1 MPMDDIYG
9 DMEQYKTGGAQG
21 AQAIEDMM
29 AMQGE
34 IMRNMLD
41 MAPMNLMFAALLAL
55 LSITLLV
62 DGVFSVSWSFS
73 L

>member
-9 DMEQYKTGGAQG
+9 DMEQYKTGGAQ
-21 AQAIEDMM
+21 AIEDMM

-34 IMRNMLD
+34 MMRNMLD